1 MSSDSKE
8 KAGWQAQHDSEFE
21 GKKVNH
27 PYVWYIGL
35 TTGLF
40 LFLVLM
46 GWLAWTNGWV
56 PQR

>member
-1 MSSDSKE
+1 MADYQVE
-8 KAGWQAQHDSEFE
+8 HEREFE
-21 GKKVNH
+21 GKKANH

-35 TTGLF
+35 TLGLL

-46 GWLAWTNGWV
+46 AYLAWTNGWI